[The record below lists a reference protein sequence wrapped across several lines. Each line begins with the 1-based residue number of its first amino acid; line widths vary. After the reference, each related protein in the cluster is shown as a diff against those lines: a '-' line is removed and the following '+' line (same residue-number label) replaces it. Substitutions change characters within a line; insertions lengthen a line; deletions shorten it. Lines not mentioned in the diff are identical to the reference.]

1 MKRAT
6 RTKSCAAVLFPCET
20 SPQST
25 RRAARDVRG
34 ASPCAL
40 RADHAECAR
49 LLGALAAEGAISRGE
64 VESDDDLAPL
74 VGTAWMQSLLK
85 GLPEGGR

>member
-1 MKRAT
+1 MLAWAA
-6 RTKSCAAVLFPCET
+6 AAVSRT
-20 SPQST
+20 D
-25 RRAARDVRG
+25 AAFN
-34 ASPCAL
+34 AACACAL